1 MIQKHFLRSVPYISS
16 VLHSSYTKSYEL
28 VEGLKTIPQKWI
40 EDLKHVEYNEL
51 LSSSIGPLALYFG
64 WKRRHKEEFSEIA
77 SGVLASSAVHGD
89 PIGTVTAIVLLAYR
103 YTKSKNK
110 TELRNLKWGLIK
122 GSLSVG
128 VFAITTKAM
137 GVSLISFLVG
147 ICIAAAIRKTV
158 GVLRLF
164 EYAKFLRSLRAKL
177 PKLKRHMSRR
187 EFLGL
192 QLFTYK
198 NA

>member
-1 MIQKHFLRSVPYISS
+1 MIDKKILTSVPYLSS
-16 VLHSSYTKSYEL
+16 VLHLSYTKSYEL

-64 WKRRHKEEFSEIA
+64 WKRRHKEEFAEIA
-77 SGVLASSAVHGD
+77 SGVLASSTVHGD
-89 PIGTVTAIVLLAYR
+89 PVGTVTAIVLLAYR

-110 TELRNLKWGLIK
+110 AELRNLKWGLIK
-122 GSLSVG
+122 GSVSVG

-137 GVSLISFLVG
+137 GASLISFLVA
-147 ICIAAAIRKTV
+147 ICIATAIRKTV

-187 EFLGL
+187 EFLSL

>member
-1 MIQKHFLRSVPYISS
+1 MIDKKILTSVPYLSS
-16 VLHSSYTKSYEL
+16 VLHLSYTKSYEL

-64 WKRRHKEEFSEIA
+64 WKRRHKEEFAEIA
-77 SGVLASSAVHGD
+77 SGVLASSTVHGD
-89 PIGTVTAIVLLAYR
+89 PVGTVTAIVLLAYR

-110 TELRNLKWGLIK
+110 AELRNLKWGLIK
-122 GSLSVG
+122 GSVSVG

-137 GVSLISFLVG
+137 GASLISFLVA

-187 EFLGL
+187 EFLSL

>member
-1 MIQKHFLRSVPYISS
+1 MLKKYNSIVPLLSS
-16 VLHSSYTKSYEL
+16 FLHSNYTKSYEL

-64 WKRRHKEEFSEIA
+64 WKRKHKEEFAELA
-77 SGVLASSAVHGD
+77 SGILASSAVHGD
-89 PIGTVTAIVLLAYR
+89 PVGSVTAIVVLAYR
-103 YTKSKNK
+103 YNKSKNRN
-110 TELRNLKWGLIK
+110 ELRNLKWGIIK
-122 GSLSVG
+122 GGVSVG

-164 EYAKFLRSLRAKL
+164 EYARFLRNLKAKL
-177 PKLKRHMSRR
+177 PAFKREMSRR
-187 EFLGL
+187 EFLSL
-192 QLFTYK
+192 RLFTYK
-198 NA
+198 IA

>member
-1 MIQKHFLRSVPYISS
+1 MIDKKILTSVPYLSS
-16 VLHSSYTKSYEL
+16 VLHLSYTKSYEL

-64 WKRRHKEEFSEIA
+64 WKRRHKEEFAEIA
-77 SGVLASSAVHGD
+77 SGVLASSTVHGD
-89 PIGTVTAIVLLAYR
+89 PVGTVTAIVLLAYR

-110 TELRNLKWGLIK
+110 AELRNLKWGLIK
-122 GSLSVG
+122 GSVSVG

-137 GVSLISFLVG
+137 GASLISFLVA

-177 PKLKRHMSRR
+177 PKLKKHMSRR
-187 EFLGL
+187 EFLSL
-192 QLFTYK
+192 QVFTYK

>member
-77 SGVLASSAVHGD
+77 SGVLASSTVHGD
-89 PIGTVTAIVLLAYR
+89 PVGTVTAIVLLAYR

-187 EFLGL
+187 EFLSL

>member
-1 MIQKHFLRSVPYISS
+1 MQIKYNSIVPLLSS
-16 VLHSSYTKSYEL
+16 FLHSNFTKSYEL
-28 VEGLKTIPQKWI
+28 IEGLKTIPQKWI
-40 EDLKHVEYNEL
+40 EDLKHLEFNEL
-51 LSSSIGPLALYFG
+51 LSSSIGPLALFFG
-64 WKRRHKEEFSEIA
+64 WKRRHKEEFSELA
-77 SGVLASSAVHGD
+77 SGVFASSFVHGD
-89 PIGTVTAIVLLAYR
+89 PVGTVTAIVVLAYR
-103 YTKSKNK
+103 YNKSKNK
-110 TELRNLKWGLIK
+110 AELRNLKWGLIK

-137 GVSLISFLVG
+137 GASLISFLVA

-164 EYAKFLRSLRAKL
+164 EYAKFLRSLRAKF

-187 EFLGL
+187 EFLSL

>member
-1 MIQKHFLRSVPYISS
+1 MIDKKILTSVPYLSS
-16 VLHSSYTKSYEL
+16 VLHLSYTKSYEL

-64 WKRRHKEEFSEIA
+64 WKRRHKEEFAEIA
-77 SGVLASSAVHGD
+77 SGVLASSTVHGD
-89 PIGTVTAIVLLAYR
+89 PVGTVTAIVLLAYR

-110 TELRNLKWGLIK
+110 AELRNLKWGLIK
-122 GSLSVG
+122 GSVSVG

-137 GVSLISFLVG
+137 GASLISFLVA
-147 ICIAAAIRKTV
+147 ICIATAFRKTV
-158 GVLRLF
+158 GVLSLF

-187 EFLGL
+187 EFLSL
-192 QLFTYK
+192 RVFTYK

>member
-1 MIQKHFLRSVPYISS
+1 MIDKKILTSVPYLSS
-16 VLHSSYTKSYEL
+16 VLHLSYTKSYEL

-89 PIGTVTAIVLLAYR
+89 PVGTVTAIVLLAYR

-110 TELRNLKWGLIK
+110 AELRNLKWGLIK

-164 EYAKFLRSLRAKL
+164 EYAKFLRSLRNKL
-177 PKLKRHMSRR
+177 PKLKKEMSRR

-192 QLFTYK
+192 QFLTFK

>member
-1 MIQKHFLRSVPYISS
+1 M
-16 VLHSSYTKSYEL
+16 
-28 VEGLKTIPQKWI
+28 
-40 EDLKHVEYNEL
+40 
-51 LSSSIGPLALYFG
+51 ALYFG

-89 PIGTVTAIVLLAYR
+89 PVGTVTAIVLLAYR

-187 EFLGL
+187 EFLSL